1 MLKSLITTGAL
12 SGARFRWFY
21 LGRTVSLFG
30 SGMTPVALAFA
41 VLQVQHGPHL
51 LGYVLAAEILPEVI
65 MVLMGGSVADR
76 YRRDQL
82 LVLSNVGSGLSQ
94 SGIAVVALLRL
105 DPYWILP
112 LAVVNG
118 VLGAFTSPAMRGIIP
133 ELVERSD
140 IKQANALLNT
150 SRSAAKVLGPTV
162 AGVLVATIGGGWGIA
177 ADAASFFIAAGCL
190 ARLGIPS
197 HPTASKESLVQQMC
211 VGWSYFRR
219 QRWIW
224 TVTLSF
230 ALMNFVQMGVWRVLG
245 PLIAEHS
252 FGASGWGVT
261 LGVQAVGLFLAS
273 LVMLK
278 LTLRHPLR
286 ESLFAVA
293 LSGLPMI
300 ALGLQ
305 HPLPWLAFAALLA
318 GAGSAVSGIGW
329 DSTLQHAVPRE
340 LLSRVSAFD
349 DFGSYITIPAGVMLA
364 VPIANSVGVH
374 TVATLGGIL
383 FIAMALLPLFVR
395 VVWQM
400 TLEPIESS
408 DVI

>member
-1 MLKSLITTGAL
+1 MLKSLVTTGAL

-41 VLQVQHGPHL
+41 VLQVQHGQQL

-76 YRRDQL
+76 YRRDRL
-82 LVLSNVGSGLSQ
+82 LVLSSVGSGLSQ
-94 SGIAVVALLRL
+94 SGIAVIVVLRL

-140 IKQANALLNT
+140 IKQANALLNA
-150 SRSAAKVLGPTV
+150 SRSAAKMLGPTV
-162 AGVLVATIGGGWGIA
+162 AGVLVASIGGGFGIA
-177 ADAASFFIAAGCL
+177 VDAASFFIAAGCL
-190 ARLGIPS
+190 ARLDIPS
-197 HPTASKESLVQQMC
+197 HPTASRESLIQQMRA
-211 VGWSYFRR
+211 GWSYFRR

-245 PLIAEHS
+245 PLIAERS
-252 FGASGWGVT
+252 FGASGWGLT
-261 LGVQAVGLFLAS
+261 LGVQAVGLLLAS

-286 ESLFAVA
+286 DSLLAIAF
-293 LSGLPMI
+293 SGLPMVT
-300 ALGLQ
+300 LGLQ
-305 HPLPWLAFAALLA
+305 HPLPWLAWAALLA
-318 GAGSAVSGIGW
+318 GAGSAVSGIAW
-329 DSTLQHAVPRE
+329 DSTLQQRVPHE
-340 LLSRVSAFD
+340 LLSRVCAFD
-349 DFGSYITIPAGVMLA
+349 DFGSYIAIPAGVMLA
-364 VPIANSVGVH
+364 VPVANSVGVH
-374 TVATLGGIL
+374 AVAAFGGVL
-383 FIAMALLPLFVR
+383 FIAIALLPLFVR
-395 VVWQM
+395 AV
-400 TLEPIESS
+400 
-408 DVI
+408 